1 MWIWYV
7 MWLEC
12 PLQNKIR
19 FKVVMVMVMHV
30 GPERVRPCRL
40 YTHPLK
46 ELRTSAGRGFQSL
59 LHTLDPFGVLSV
71 AQTSFKLRI
80 LVL

>member
-12 PLQNKIR
+12 PLQNKIH

-30 GPERVRPCRL
+30 GP
-40 YTHPLK
+40 
-46 ELRTSAGRGFQSL
+46 
-59 LHTLDPFGVLSV
+59 
-71 AQTSFKLRI
+71 
-80 LVL
+80 